1 MTSTLQISP
10 ELRQTVIYD
19 KINEAIA
26 HAVQLV
32 RFQIYDQALKTYHQI
47 LDRVALLSNREQ
59 QSYWISYVIGY
70 YEIANLLQP
79 LTKLPRQEQDRWIEW
94 LEKVQQYAL
103 NHEQPV
109 GIAQDLKQL
118 ARIYQNLG
126 RSELV
131 ESALQQATAA
141 AQQIPD
147 ATSRADQL
155 IQLASIRLEFQQKAE
170 AQQLL
175 TQAIATVEQIP
186 SEDTFTRGN
195 YLVSIAFL
203 YIQLSEVQ
211 RALALA
217 DKIGNHHS
225 PDTIYQEIVR
235 DAIKRGDLHLAQAV
249 TAKIQG
255 AEYQAYALVEMA
267 VYWATHHQ
275 PRLGNRLFAKA
286 LKRVAKE
293 EYAQGLQ
300 YLLIKTY
307 STSGQLTI
315 VFNAIQRLT
324 QDAHKAQ
331 ALSEIA
337 LTYAQANQ
345 HQQLQ
350 KILAQLKSLNNW
362 EIVLMSTVSNAQQY
376 HLAIVVFNAVKNK
389 GDLIYKSGLY
399 RELVQA
405 LLRSQHLYEAL
416 ELAKKAP
423 NYVSPDEQSSS
434 LQQIALAFGVAAGI
448 AYANAQ
454 QWSQAI
460 DVVTQI
466 ENTPSTPYQVLT
478 RVELAATAPT
488 PAEFTSLIQPAIAQ
502 AQALEAIEQKAL
514 ALAAIAVAYL
524 RSGNEEQAQSFL
536 QQTIQTMQQ
545 VEDDESQSRGRL
557 FAQINDYLIIQNQY
571 TAALTIAQAYPAG
584 YLQDNVYNAVFYQLN
599 SHYAVDV
606 ALSVVEVELLPDRQA
621 TTLLAIANIYA
632 LQQRNEDAISFLDRA
647 FAVAQKIADPE
658 SRTII
663 RYENTPE
670 PDYNDRRSQYTR
682 LVKQYVA
689 LQQIDKA
696 QEVVE
701 KVQEASLRDYLQAWI
716 DC

>member
-1 MTSTLQISP
+1 MTSTLQIAP
-10 ELRQTVIYD
+10 EVRQTVIYD

-26 HAVQLV
+26 HAAQLV
-32 RFQIYDQALKTYHQI
+32 RFQIYDQALNTYYQI
-47 LDRVALLSNREQ
+47 LDRIALLSNHEQ
-59 QSYWISYVIGY
+59 QSYLISYVIGY

-79 LTKLPRQEQDRWIEW
+79 LTQLPRQQQDKWIEW
-94 LEKVQQYAL
+94 LEKVQHYAL
-103 NHEQPV
+103 NFHEHPI
-109 GIAQDLKQL
+109 GIAQDLKQV

-131 ESALQQATAA
+131 AIALQQATAA

-147 ATSRADQL
+147 PTSRTDQL

-170 AQQLL
+170 AQKLL

-195 YLVSIAFL
+195 SLVSIAFL

-217 DKIGNHHS
+217 DKIDNYHS
-225 PDTIYQEIVR
+225 SDTIRQEIVR

-249 TAKIQG
+249 TAKIQT

-293 EYAQGLQ
+293 EYAQGLE
-300 YLLIKTY
+300 YVLIKTY

-315 VFNAIQRLT
+315 VLNAIQRIT

-337 LTYAQANQ
+337 LTYAQPNQ

-362 EIVLMSTVSNAQQY
+362 EIVLMGIVSNAQQY
-376 HLAIVVFNAVKNK
+376 HLAIMIFNAVKNK
-389 GDLIYKSGLY
+389 SDLIYKSGWY

-405 LLRSQHLYEAL
+405 LLRSQHLNEAL
-416 ELAKKAP
+416 ELAKQAP
-423 NYVSPDEQSSS
+423 NYIAPDEQSSS
-434 LQQIALAFGVAAGI
+434 LQGIAL

-466 ENTPSTPYQVLT
+466 ENTPSTPYQILT

-488 PAEFTSLIQPAIAQ
+488 PAEFLSLIQPAIAQ

-524 RSGNEEQAQSFL
+524 RSGDKEQVQSLL
-536 QQTIQTMQQ
+536 QQTIQIMQQ

-571 TAALTIAQAYPAG
+571 TAALTIAQAYPAA

-606 ALSVVEVELLPDRQA
+606 ALPVVEVELLPDRQA

-647 FAVAQKIADPE
+647 FVVAQKIADPE

-689 LQQIDKA
+689 LQELDKA
-696 QEVVE
+696 QQVVE
-701 KVQEASLRDYLQAWI
+701 KVQEASVRHYLQAWI

>member
-1 MTSTLQISP
+1 MTSTLQIAP

-26 HAVQLV
+26 HAAQLV
-32 RFQIYDQALKTYHQI
+32 RFQNYDQALKTYHQI

-59 QSYWISYVIGY
+59 QSYLISYVIGY

-79 LTKLPRQEQDRWIEW
+79 LTQLPRQQQDKWIEW

-103 NHEQPV
+103 NFHEHPIA
-109 GIAQDLKQL
+109 IAQDLKQL
-118 ARIYQNLG
+118 ARVYQNLG

-131 ESALQQATAA
+131 AIALQQATTAT
-141 AQQIPD
+141 QQILEP
-147 ATSRADQL
+147 TSRAEQL
-155 IQLASIRLEFQQKAE
+155 IQLAFMRLEFQQKAE

-175 TQAIATVEQIP
+175 TQALATVEQIP
-186 SEDTFTRGN
+186 SEDTFARGN
-195 YLVSIAFL
+195 SLVSIALL

-217 DKIGNHHS
+217 DKIDNHHS
-225 PDTIYQEIVR
+225 PDTIRQEVVR

-249 TAKIQG
+249 TAKIQT

-275 PRLGNRLFAKA
+275 PRLGNRLFAQA

-315 VFNAIQRLT
+315 VLNAVQRIT

-331 ALSEIA
+331 VLSEIA

-345 HQQLQ
+345 HQHLQ

-362 EIVLMSTVSNAQQY
+362 EITLMSTVSNAQQY
-376 HLAIVVFNAVKNK
+376 HLAIAVFNAVKNK

-405 LLRSQHLYEAL
+405 LLLSQHLDEAL
-416 ELAKKAP
+416 ELAKQAA
-423 NYVSPDEQSSS
+423 NYVAPDENSSS
-434 LQQIALAFGVAAGI
+434 LQGIAI

-460 DVVTQI
+460 EVVTQI
-466 ENTPSTPYQVLT
+466 KNTTNTPYQVLT
-478 RVELAATAPT
+478 RVELAAIAPT

-502 AQALEAIEQKAL
+502 AQALESIEQKAS
-514 ALAAIAVAYL
+514 ALAAIAHAYL

-557 FAQINDYLIIQNQY
+557 FAQITDYLIIQNQY
-571 TAALTIAQAYPAG
+571 TAALKIAQAYPAS
-584 YLQDNVYNAVFYQLN
+584 YLQENVYNAVFYKLN
-599 SHYAVDV
+599 VHYAVDV
-606 ALSVVEVELLPDRQA
+606 ALPVVEVELLPDRQA

-632 LQQRNEDAISFLDRA
+632 LQQRNQDANAFLDRA
-647 FAVAQKIADPE
+647 FVVAQQIADPE

-663 RYENTPE
+663 RYESAPE

-689 LQQIDKA
+689 LEQLDKA
-696 QEVVE
+696 QQVVE
-701 KVQEASLRDYLQAWI
+701 KVQETSLRHYLQAWI